1 MQWTIS
7 PAVDAT
13 TYQFITEVFEI
24 PSSSQQIDLT
34 VEAAEGVWAGYQVFD
49 PTGEVRAE
57 YIGGRTPQ
65 PVIIGR
71 DALISPYTVPGP
83 FPTGSWRIVIGAL
96 TKAGHIP
103 EGDWATCTVNLSDEP
118 GKPLDEPLWA
128 DAEEGR
134 FLLGGFDRT
143 RVANKETRWYKGDF
157 HTHTIYSDGKMSR
170 EENNRFAAEHGLDFF
185 VATDHN
191 VTPTSWPVGSVL
203 VIPGVEITMP
213 FGHYNQLGS
222 RIDPLA
228 GLKNEDAFSEAGMN
242 CIQKNAHALGTLNS
256 INHPFLSEWK
266 WLSRSTRLSRIDSI
280 EIWNDP
286 TYAANVEAT
295 ERALKAWDILLNHGN
310 RLTGVGGSDSHM
322 RPEEVYEGSDE
333 PSVIGDPATYVYAEE
348 LSAEE
353 LLRSVR
359 RGHVFV
365 SRYNCL
371 IDFQVNG
378 AIPGSTIDCETG
390 NAYKA
395 HLEVTYAKP
404 LRAEWIVDG
413 ALAAVSDKD
422 NDRSFTFSDGGYHWL
437 RIQLR
442 DQDQRL
448 IGFTNPVYIGEKQPE
463 LKTWGQLLELMND

>member
-1 MQWTIS
+1 MQWTLS
-7 PAVDAT
+7 PST
-13 TYQFITEVFEI
+13 ESGSYQFLSKNFEVTAG
-24 PSSSQQIDLT
+24 SQQISIT
-34 VEAAEGVWAGYQVFD
+34 IEAAEGVWAGYQVFD
-49 PTGEVRAE
+49 PVGEVRAE

-71 DALISPYTVPGP
+71 HALISPYTVPGP
-83 FPTGSWRIVIGAL
+83 FPTGLWRIVIGAL
-96 TKAGHIP
+96 IQNDHRPDG
-103 EGDWATCTVNLSDEP
+103 GWATCTVVLSDEP
-118 GKPLDEPLWA
+118 GKPLNEPFWA
-128 DAEEGR
+128 DAEDGH

-143 RVANKETRWYKGDF
+143 RVVNKERRWYKGDF

-170 EENNRFAAEHGLDFF
+170 EENNSFAAARGLDFF

-191 VTPTSWPVGSVL
+191 VTPTSWPAGSVL

-242 CIQKNAHALGTLNS
+242 RIQKNAHALGTLNS

-266 WLSRSTRLSRIDSI
+266 WLSRSTKLNRIDSI

-322 RPEEVYEGSDE
+322 RPQEVYEGSDE

-365 SRYNCL
+365 SRYNCR

-378 AIPGSTIDCETG
+378 AIPGSIIDCETG
-390 NAYKA
+390 HTYKA
-395 HLEVTYAKP
+395 HLAVIYTKP

-413 ALAAVSDKD
+413 KRIAVTDKD
-422 NDRSFTFSDGGYHWL
+422 NTQSLAFADGGYHWV
-437 RIQLR
+437 RVQLR
-442 DQDQRL
+442 DPNGRL
-448 IGFTNPVYIGEKQPE
+448 IGFTNPVYFGEKQPE
-463 LKTWGQLLELMND
+463 LMTWGQLLELMND